1 VKKDSHL
8 AIILGALVFMMLGIA
23 YASVPL
29 YRMFC
34 QKTGYGGTPKIG
46 GNSSDAILDRSIT
59 VQFTSNIHRSLPWQF
74 KPLQHSISV
83 KLGENGMAYYWAE
96 NLSNEP
102 IIGMATYNVSPDKA
116 APYFH
121 KVACFCFE
129 KQKLN
134 PKQGMN
140 MPVLFFI
147 DPAFADD
154 PQLKDLKTI
163 TLSYTFFRLSQF

>member
-1 VKKDSHL
+1 MKKDSHL

-34 QKTGYGGTPKIG
+34 QKTGYGGTPRIG
-46 GNSSDAILDRSIT
+46 GNPSDAILDRSIT

-102 IIGMATYNVSPDKA
+102 IIGMATYSAWPPITCRPIKLPPISTRLPVFALRNKSLILSKA
-116 APYFH
+116 
-121 KVACFCFE
+121 
-129 KQKLN
+129 
-134 PKQGMN
+134 
-140 MPVLFFI
+140 
-147 DPAFADD
+147 
-154 PQLKDLKTI
+154 
-163 TLSYTFFRLSQF
+163 